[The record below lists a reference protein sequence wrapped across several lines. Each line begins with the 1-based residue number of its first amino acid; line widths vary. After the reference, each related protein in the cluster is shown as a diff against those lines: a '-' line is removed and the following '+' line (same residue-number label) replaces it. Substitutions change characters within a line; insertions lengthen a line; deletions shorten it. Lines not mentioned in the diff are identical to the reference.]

1 MNNIRT
7 MRKQGGFTLIEL
19 MIVIAI
25 LAILMAIAIP
35 AYQDYT
41 IRTKA
46 MECANIAASAKIAV
60 SETAQ
65 SLGDLTAV
73 TAANSGFQFAGSADT
88 DEYCQSITVNAGGSI
103 SAVTVNTGAGTDPA
117 YTYTPTQAA
126 PEEPI
131 VWDCTIDAGLA
142 KHVPADCR
150 T

>member
-1 MNNIRT
+1 MNKIQTLRT
-7 MRKQGGFTLIEL
+7 IKEQGGFTLIEL

-65 SLGDLTAV
+65 SLGDLASV
-73 TAANSGFQFAGSADT
+73 TAANSGFTFAGSADT
-88 DEYCQSITVNAGGSI
+88 DEYCASIVVQDGGSI
-103 SAVTVNTGAGTDPA
+103 
-117 YTYTPTQAA
+117 
-126 PEEPI
+126 
-131 VWDCTIDAGLA
+131 L
-142 KHVPADCR
+142 
-150 T
+150 